1 MSSFFGLT
9 TSRIRASPSHKKGF
23 ELFWEYLYYVEI
35 RRKGEVI
42 MHIPMVGDVEAILFD
57 FEGTLVDFQWKL
69 AEAVAE
75 ALAML
80 DDLGFP
86 EGRIRSRKYSTLMPE
101 AMGIAAEIGLQPEEV
116 RKRIGF
122 VYDRFDEDALTRWT
136 LRPDVKDFLH
146 QVNLQGV
153 RRALVS
159 NIGNKIL
166 SPALSKLGLE
176 GHFEVTVNRN
186 GVNHPK
192 PNPEGIN
199 FALGTLGVDKEKA
212 VFVGDSLDD
221 VNAARNAGLPVII
234 IAEGEN
240 LKDEILAAK
249 PERIIQ
255 GYAELIRDIL

>member
-1 MSSFFGLT
+1 MISGG
-9 TSRIRASPSHKKGF
+9 K
-23 ELFWEYLYYVEI
+23 
-35 RRKGEVI
+35 I
-42 MHIPMVGDVEAILFD
+42 MNIPMVGAIDTVLFD

-75 ALAML
+75 ALEVLGEM
-80 DDLGFP
+80 GFP
-86 EGRIRSRKYSTLMPE
+86 EGGIQSRKYSTLMPE
-101 AMGIAAEIGLQPEEV
+101 AMQMAARIGLHPEEV
-116 RKRIGF
+116 RERIGQ
-122 VYDRFDEDALTRWT
+122 VYDKFDEDALTRWT

-146 QVNLQGV
+146 EIRKLGV

-166 SPALSKLGLE
+166 SPALSKLELE
-176 GHFEVTVNRN
+176 GFFEVTVNRN
-186 GVNHPK
+186 GVNYPK

-199 FALGTLGVDKEKA
+199 FALERLGVEREKT

-221 VNAARNAGLPVII
+221 VNAARNAGLRVII

-240 LKDEILAAK
+240 LKDELLAAK

-255 GYAELIRDIL
+255 GYDELIRDIR

>member
-1 MSSFFGLT
+1 LSSIFRKVA
-9 TSRIRASPSHKKGF
+9 SRIQEDSVHDQHF
-23 ELFWEYLYYVEI
+23 DLFWKYLYYVVIIHE
-35 RRKGEVI
+35 GEVV
-42 MHIPMVGDVEAILFD
+42 MNIPMVGDVEAILFD

-75 ALAML
+75 TLAML
-80 DDLGFP
+80 GDLGFP
-86 EGRIRSRKYSTLMPE
+86 EDKIQSRKYSTLIPE
-101 AMGIAAEIGLQPEEV
+101 AMGVAAEIGLHPEAV
-116 RKRIGF
+116 RERIGS

-136 LRPDVKDFLH
+136 LRPDVKDFLRE
-146 QVNLQGV
+146 VNVRGV

-159 NIGNKIL
+159 NIGHKIL

-176 GHFEVTVNRN
+176 DHFEVTVNRN
-186 GVNHPK
+186 AVNHPK

-199 FALGTLGVDKEKA
+199 FALGTLGVEKEKA

-221 VNAARNAGLPVII
+221 VNAARNAGLRVII

-240 LKDEILAAK
+240 PKEEILAAN
-249 PERIIQ
+249 PERVIH